1 MSDSPSKRS
10 SSLPRCFSR
19 DMVPVCPGVSR
30 CVRVFSFHR
39 RNQCPGPWNASLCP
53 PASAERVHVSALLRS
68 VSSCGN
74 WTLPCR
80 HYT

>member
-1 MSDSPSKRS
+1 MSDRPSKRS

-30 CVRVFSFHR
+30 CESRFHR

-53 PASAERVHVSALLRS
+53 RATAERVHVSALLRS

-74 WTLPCR
+74 RTLPCR